1 MKVSTEKYMEV
12 VRRLGRAKEG
22 VFIKT
27 WDNFVVF
34 EFQEHYVIM
43 DEDRN
48 RVCCIAHSKVEAL
61 NFLMKGG
68 I

>member
-1 MKVSTEKYMEV
+1 MITEKDLDV
-12 VRRLGRAKEG
+12 LVRLEKAKEG
-22 VFIKT
+22 IFIKT

-48 RVCCIAHSKVEAL
+48 RVCYIAHSKAEAL
-61 NFLMKGG
+61 FFLTKEGSE
-68 I
+68 